1 MIIIFLKNSFLIT
14 SLVLLAVFVL
24 ISTPDAFADHK
35 SVTVQNAQGSSVP
48 GCEPNCFVPS
58 SVTIDVGGMVTW
70 ENNDSAAHTST
81 SGTPSDGADG
91 MWDSSL
97 VMSGQSYSVN
107 LYTQGSHPYFCM
119 VHPWMTG
126 VVNVTADS
134 SPPPPPPVTPS
145 PPSPPRGTD
154 ITVGVGT
161 STPGCEFSNSC
172 YIPSTYR
179 VKSGSEISWYNA
191 DTAAHTVTAG
201 NPADGP
207 SGMFDSGLFMS
218 GQSYSIKLDRAGTY
232 DYFCMVHPWML
243 GTVVVSGGSSP
254 STPTPPPAPTISVE
268 VGRSN
273 YSAGDV
279 IFASGR
285 LTGATNIPVT
295 ILLTAP
301 NANIIAIDE
310 IYVGRGGEFRINFE
324 TGGALW
330 KQSGTYT
337 VNVSAGT
344 STNDKDTFFF
354 SASEP
359 KPEPVTPSPP
369 SPPRGTDITVG
380 VGTSTPGCEFSN
392 SCYIPSTYRVK
403 SGSEISWYNAD
414 TAAHT
419 VTAGNPADGP
429 SGMFDSGLFM
439 SGQSYSIKL
448 DRAGTYDYFCMV
460 HPWMLGTVVVSGG
473 SSQSTPTPSSTVS
486 SLSVSTYSRS
496 YDVGDKVT
504 LDMNLNGAGSGEN
517 IAISVQNPNGNVI
530 LSRTATTNS
539 AGQANIQFKI
549 GDEYTQGSY
558 DVKVTSSVSGK
569 TFSDSLKFMVN
580 ASGGITITSV
590 QPTDQQGN
598 PVSSFSKGKL
608 GFVKVILSA
617 DSNTKSLVTV
627 NLFDSDLTSLGIG
640 SFKTTLT
647 AGQSEMVLSFFIPDD
662 AEFGTGEIFANAF
675 TNWPS
680 QGGTPLTGESST
692 SVRLQ

>member
-1 MIIIFLKNSFLIT
+1 
-14 SLVLLAVFVL
+14 VLLAVFVL

-172 YIPSTYR
+172 YTPSTYR

-254 STPTPPPAPTISVE
+254 
-268 VGRSN
+268 
-273 YSAGDV
+273 
-279 IFASGR
+279 
-285 LTGATNIPVT
+285 
-295 ILLTAP
+295 
-301 NANIIAIDE
+301 
-310 IYVGRGGEFRINFE
+310 
-324 TGGALW
+324 
-330 KQSGTYT
+330 
-337 VNVSAGT
+337 
-344 STNDKDTFFF
+344 
-354 SASEP
+354 
-359 KPEPVTPSPP
+359 
-369 SPPRGTDITVG
+369 
-380 VGTSTPGCEFSN
+380 
-392 SCYIPSTYRVK
+392 
-403 SGSEISWYNAD
+403 
-414 TAAHT
+414 
-419 VTAGNPADGP
+419 
-429 SGMFDSGLFM
+429 
-439 SGQSYSIKL
+439 
-448 DRAGTYDYFCMV
+448 
-460 HPWMLGTVVVSGG
+460 
-473 SSQSTPTPSSTVS
+473 STPTPSSTVS